1 MRAMGNNAALPLPS
15 FQQAGRAAPIFGC
28 QTPEDWMK
36 FIAGETRVGLFKKVV
51 RVIQLESTRAGE
63 RAAGVL
69 GDGQACLAARY
80 KAPCRHW

>member
-1 MRAMGNNAALPLPS
+1 MGSNDALPLPS

-51 RVIQLESTRAGE
+51 RVIQLELE
-63 RAAGVL
+63 N
-69 GDGQACLAARY
+69 
-80 KAPCRHW
+80 

>member
-1 MRAMGNNAALPLPS
+1 MSSGLRERATILVLSRRAMGSNDALPLPS

-51 RVIQLESTRAGE
+51 RVIQLELE
-63 RAAGVL
+63 N
-69 GDGQACLAARY
+69 
-80 KAPCRHW
+80 